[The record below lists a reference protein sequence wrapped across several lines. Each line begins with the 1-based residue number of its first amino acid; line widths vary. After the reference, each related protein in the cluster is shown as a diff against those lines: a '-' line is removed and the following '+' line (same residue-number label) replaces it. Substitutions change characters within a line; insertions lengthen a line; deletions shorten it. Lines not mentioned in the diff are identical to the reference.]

1 MFIRD
6 NLGNKEKKPK
16 KKKNEKNRYRNQ
28 IWNFRCTKEERE
40 KIENRCRLM
49 GLTRQDFLIQSCM
62 NQKVVCYG
70 NVKVFNE
77 INKSLKEIVEHIC
90 SVDFPENIDENIIE
104 NLRTIVEICDGINK
118 ENH

>member
-6 NLGNKEKKPK
+6 SLGNKEKKPK

-28 IWNFRCTKEERE
+28 ILNFRCTPEERK
-40 KIENRCRLM
+40 KIENRQKLM

-70 NVKVFNE
+70 NVKVFDE

-90 SVDFPENIDENIIE
+90 SIDFPENIDEDIIE
-104 NLRTIVEICDGINK
+104 NLKTIVEMSAGLNK
-118 ENH
+118 E